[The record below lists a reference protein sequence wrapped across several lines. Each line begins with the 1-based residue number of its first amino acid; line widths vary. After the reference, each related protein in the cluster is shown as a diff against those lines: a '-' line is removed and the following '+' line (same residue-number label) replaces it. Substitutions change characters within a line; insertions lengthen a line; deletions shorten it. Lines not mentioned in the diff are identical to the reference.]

1 MGQTDTEAIVQI
13 EQTRRRLDSEIDELA
28 TYLPPRTARVKR
40 SAAILA
46 GASVGVML
54 LGFVLR
60 KRRQHAA
67 TRRLR
72 AIEDRLARMERRL
85 GR

>member
-1 MGQTDTEAIVQI
+1 MGQTDTEAVAQI
-13 EQTRRRLDSEIDELA
+13 EQTRARLDSELDELA
-28 TYLPPRTARVKR
+28 TYLPPTTARVKR

-72 AIEDRLARMERRL
+72 AIEDRLARMEQRLRR
-85 GR
+85 

>member
-1 MGQTDTEAIVQI
+1 MGQTDTEAVVQI
-13 EQTRRRLDSEIDELA
+13 EQTRQRLGSELEELA
-28 TYLPPRTARVKR
+28 TYLPPTTARVKR

-46 GASVGVML
+46 GAWAGVL
-54 LGFVLR
+54 LLAFVLR
-60 KRRQHAA
+60 RRRQHAA

-72 AIEDRLARMERRL
+72 VIEDRLARMERRL

>member
-1 MGQTDTEAIVQI
+1 MGQTDTEAVAQI
-13 EQTRRRLDSEIDELA
+13 EQTRRRLDSELDELA
-28 TYLPPRTARVKR
+28 TYLPPTTARVKR

-46 GASVGVML
+46 GASAGVVL

-67 TRRLR
+67 TRRLQ
-72 AIEDRLARMERRL
+72 AIEDRLARMEQRLRR
-85 GR
+85 

>member
-1 MGQTDTEAIVQI
+1 VQI
-13 EQTRRRLDSEIDELA
+13 EQTKRRLDSELEELA
-28 TYLPPRTARVKR
+28 TYLPPTAARAKR
-40 SAAILA
+40 GAAIVA
-46 GASVGVML
+46 GVSVGVLL

-72 AIEDRLARMERRL
+72 EIEDRLARMEQRQRR
-85 GR
+85 

>member
-13 EQTRRRLDSEIDELA
+13 EQTRRRLDSELEELA
-28 TYLPPRTARVKR
+28 TYLPPRTAQVKR
-40 SAAILA
+40 GAAILA

-60 KRRQHAA
+60 KRRQHAT

-72 AIEDRLARMERRL
+72 AIEDRLERMEQRQRR
-85 GR
+85 

>member
-46 GASVGVML
+46 GVSVGVMF

>member
-13 EQTRRRLDSEIDELA
+13 EQTRRRLDSELEELA
-28 TYLPPRTARVKR
+28 TYLPPTAARAKR
-40 SAAILA
+40 GAAILA
-46 GASVGVML
+46 GVSVGVML

-60 KRRQHAA
+60 KRRQLAA

-72 AIEDRLARMERRL
+72 EIEDRLARMEQRLRR
-85 GR
+85 

>member
-1 MGQTDTEAIVQI
+1 MGQTDTEAVVQI
-13 EQTRRRLDSEIDELA
+13 EQTRRRLDSELEELA
-28 TYLPPRTARVKR
+28 TYLPPTAARAKR
-40 SAAILA
+40 GAAILA
-46 GASVGVML
+46 GVSVGVML
-54 LGFVLR
+54 VGFVLR
-60 KRRQHAA
+60 KRRQRAA

>member
-1 MGQTDTEAIVQI
+1 MGQTDTEAVVQI
-13 EQTRRRLDSEIDELA
+13 EQTRRRLDSELEELA
-28 TYLPPRTARVKR
+28 TYLPPTAARAKR
-40 SAAILA
+40 GVAILA
-46 GASVGVML
+46 GVSLGVML

-72 AIEDRLARMERRL
+72 AIEDRLARMEQRVRR
-85 GR
+85 

>member
-13 EQTRRRLDSEIDELA
+13 EETRRRLDSELEELA
-28 TYLPPRTARVKR
+28 TYLPPTAARAKR
-40 SAAILA
+40 GAAIIA
-46 GASVGVML
+46 GVSVAVML

-60 KRRQHAA
+60 RRRQHAA

-72 AIEDRLARMERRL
+72 EIEDRLARVEQGLRR
-85 GR
+85 

>member
-1 MGQTDTEAIVQI
+1 MEI
-13 EQTRRRLDSEIDELA
+13 EQTRRRLDSELEELA
-28 TYLPPRTARVKR
+28 TYLPPTAARAKR
-40 SAAILA
+40 GAAILA
-46 GASVGVML
+46 GVSVGVML

-72 AIEDRLARMERRL
+72 EIEERLARMEQRQRR
-85 GR
+85 

>member
-13 EQTRRRLDSEIDELA
+13 EQTRRRLDSELEELA
-28 TYLPPRTARVKR
+28 TYLPPTAARAKR
-40 SAAILA
+40 GAAILA
-46 GASVGVML
+46 GVSVGVLL

-60 KRRQHAA
+60 KRRQLAS

-72 AIEDRLARMERRL
+72 EIEDRLARMEQRQRR
-85 GR
+85 

>member
-13 EQTRRRLDSEIDELA
+13 EQTRARLDSELDELA
-28 TYLPPRTARVKR
+28 TYLPPRSAQVKR
-40 SAAILA
+40 GAAILA

-60 KRRQHAA
+60 KRRQHAT

-72 AIEDRLARMERRL
+72 AIEDRLERMEQRQRR
-85 GR
+85 